1 MGAISGYIL
10 EIAWGMP
17 AVRGD
22 MDQFTDKQGAE
33 FILNTEPVS
42 QIIRVEF
49 GGEVVAESAKALL
62 LRESSRVP
70 VYYFPRADVNLD
82 LFERTELTTLCPFKG
97 IAHYWNLQAGERSA
111 ENAAWSYKSPDESV
125 PEIEGYISFY
135 WDRMDAWFADG
146 EPIHTPDRERAVSGI
161 NPLMDWTMNEAWEAS
176 SNSDLVQ
183 KFSRCLVN
191 NGIPVHRF
199 RLIIRTLHPLLYA
212 RVFSWTH
219 GQDTVTEFE
228 ADLAVIESDEFLN
241 SPFAAIID
249 GASGVRRRLDVDNP
263 QLDYPVLKDLKEQG
277 ITDYVAMPVAFSDG
291 QVNVFSITTDRP
303 GGFSTEDLGYIYEIM
318 PLFSRLVEMHYVRRT
333 AETILDTYLGK
344 QTGRR
349 VLDGKIKRGD
359 GDNVYAVIWFCD
371 LRNSTPLSESM
382 ERSDF
387 LAMLNQFLEAMAG
400 AVLDNGGEVLR
411 YIGDAA
417 LAIFPITGDVGLATP
432 EATRKAAK
440 AARDAIKRMGE
451 VNAARRN
458 AGDEEIG
465 FGIGLHLGDV
475 TYGNIGAPTR
485 LEFTV
490 IGAAANEAARIE
502 SLTKTL
508 GEPVLMSAKFNECYP
523 SKLRSVGKHDLRGVP
538 GTHEVFTFPAG

>member
-1 MGAISGYIL
+1 MGAISGYVL
-10 EIAWGMP
+10 RNAP
-17 AVRGD
+17 RKSD
-22 MDQFTDKQGAE
+22 MDQFTEKSESD

-49 GGEVVAESAKALL
+49 GGEVVAESARALL

-70 VYYFPRADVNLD
+70 VYYFSSADVNLE
-82 LFERTELTTLCPFKG
+82 LIERTELTTLCPFKG
-97 IAHYWNLQAGERSA
+97 IAHYWSLQAGERSA
-111 ENAAWSYKSPDESV
+111 ENVAWSYENPDESV

-135 WDRMDAWFADG
+135 WDRMDTWFADG
-146 EPIHTPDRERAVSGI
+146 EPLHSPDRERAVSGI
-161 NPLMDWTMNEAWEAS
+161 NPLLDWMMNEAWEAS

-183 KFSRCLVN
+183 KFSRCLVH
-191 NGIPVHRF
+191 NGIPVCRF

-212 RVFSWTH
+212 RGFSWTR
-219 GQDTVTEFE
+219 GEDNVSEFE
-228 ADLAVIESDEFLN
+228 ADLAVMESDEFQN
-241 SPFAAIID
+241 SPLAAIID
-249 GASGVRRRLDVDNP
+249 GASGVRRRLDIDNP
-263 QLDYPVLKDLKEQG
+263 QLDFPVLLDLKEQG

-291 QVNVFSITTDRP
+291 QVSVFSITTERP
-303 GGFSTEDLGYIYEIM
+303 GGFSTEDLVSIYEIM

-333 AETILDTYLGK
+333 AGTILDTYLGR
-344 QTGRR
+344 QTGQR
-349 VLDGKIKRGD
+349 VLDGKIKRGH

-371 LRNSTPLSESM
+371 LRDSTPLSESM
-382 ERSDF
+382 ERADF
-387 LAMLNQFLEAMAG
+387 LAMLNQFLEPMAG

-417 LAIFPITGDVGLATP
+417 LAIFPITGGVGLATP
-432 EATRKAAK
+432 EASRKAAK
-440 AARDAIKRMGE
+440 ATRDAIKRMGE
-451 VNAARRN
+451 VNAARRD
-458 AGDEEIG
+458 AGEEDIG

-475 TYGNIGAPTR
+475 TYGNIGAPRR

-490 IGAAANEAARIE
+490 IGAAENEAARIE

-523 SKLRSVGKHDLRGVP
+523 SKLRSVGKHDLKGVS